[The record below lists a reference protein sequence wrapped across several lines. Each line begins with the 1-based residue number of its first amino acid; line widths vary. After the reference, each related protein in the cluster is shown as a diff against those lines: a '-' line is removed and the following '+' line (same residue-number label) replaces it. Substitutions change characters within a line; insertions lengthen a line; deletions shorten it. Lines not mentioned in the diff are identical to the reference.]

1 MVESAATAISV
12 PVQTAPAR
20 IASIDVFR
28 GLTMAV
34 MIFVNE
40 LAGVRGLPWWTYHAH
55 RAWNVMTYVDMVYPF
70 FLFIIG
76 LAIPIA
82 IRARLKKS
90 SSEIALWRH
99 VLLRSASL
107 IVLGLILANADKV
120 DRDHTGLTGSVWAL
134 LGLLGGVLYWNVYPE
149 SKRFRSLFKGLRVA
163 GLLLLVFVYAIFRRI
178 TPAGHVGWID
188 GKYPEILGLIGY
200 TYLSVAVL
208 YIPTRRWLW
217 APVAWFVG
225 LVGLCAVAT
234 LHWLNFPNTL
244 PLYFW
249 PFSNGSWACMTMGG
263 VVTSVIFLGDHR
275 WKTPKQRMQLAAVFA
290 ALNLVAGW
298 LLTPLGISKIRAT
311 PTWSLYS
318 VGAAVLCFT
327 LLYWVCDLRKRTGWA
342 FMVRSAGSNTLLT
355 YLLPD
360 FYAFIIGAT
369 GAVYFETHWAFGWP
383 GVVKSV
389 IFTLFI
395 LAVSTLLTRWRLRMQ
410 L

>member
-1 MVESAATAISV
+1 MAESAATVVSA
-12 PVQTAPAR
+12 PVQTAPKR

-40 LAGVRGLPWWTYHAH
+40 LAGVHGLPWWTYHAK
-55 RAWNVMTYVDMVYPF
+55 RDWNVMTYVDMVYPF

-82 IRARLKKS
+82 IRARLKKDTS
-90 SSEIALWRH
+90 KLALWRH

-120 DRDHTGLTGSVWAL
+120 DSAHTGLSGSMWGL
-134 LGLLGGVLYWNVYPE
+134 LGLLGGVLYWNSYPE
-149 SKRFRSLFKGLRVA
+149 SKRFRRLFKTLRVV
-163 GLLLLVFVYAIFRRI
+163 GLLLLVVVYAIFRRL
-178 TPAGHVGWID
+178 TPAGHVAWID
-188 GKYPEILGLIGY
+188 GRYPEILGLIGY

-208 YIPTRRWLW
+208 YISTRRWLW
-217 APVAWFVG
+217 APLVWFVG

-249 PFSNGSWACMTMGG
+249 PFSNGSWACMTMAG
-263 VVTSVIFLGDHR
+263 VVTSVIFLGEHR
-275 WKTPKQRMQLAAVFA
+275 WKAAKQRMQLAAAFA
-290 ALNLVAGW
+290 VLNFVAGW

-311 PTWSLYS
+311 PTWCLYS
-318 VGAAVLCFT
+318 DGAAILCFT
-327 LLYWVCDLRKRTGWA
+327 LLYWICDVKKQTGWA
-342 FMVRSAGSNTLLT
+342 FPVRSAGSNTLLT

-360 FYAFIIGAT
+360 FYAFIIGVTSA
-369 GAVYFETHWAFGWP
+369 AYFETHFAFGWP

-389 IFTLFI
+389 IFTMFI